1 MRLGLGKRET
11 AMPHFKSA
19 RSYIYLS
26 IGAAIITIG
35 MKFGA
40 YLITDS
46 VGLLSDAIEGLVN
59 LFAALFA
66 FWALTIAERPPD
78 EEHAYGHSKVEYFSS
93 GLEGALIL
101 VAAAS
106 IAWTAIQRL
115 LNPQPLESL
124 GLGLLIAAAAAA
136 INGLVAVIL
145 IRAGKDMRS
154 PTLNAD
160 GHHLLTDVWTTG
172 GVIVGLLLVQVTGWL
187 WLDSLI
193 ALIVAANIVWTAVM
207 LLRSTGLGLIDS
219 ALPAED
225 QEVISTVLAKYR
237 AEGIQ
242 FHALRTRMAGARRFM
257 SVHILVPGEWTV
269 QRAHA
274 LADHIEAEIRAGLPG
289 ATVFT
294 HIEPLEDPQS
304 WADQGLD
311 GTGAGTTDVVAPTVA
326 GKQ

>member
-1 MRLGLGKRET
+1 
-11 AMPHFKSA
+11 MPHFKSA
-19 RSYIYLS
+19 RTYIYLS

-66 FWALTIAERPPD
+66 FWALTVAERPPD
-78 EEHAYGHSKVEYFSS
+78 EEHAYGHTKVEYFAS

-101 VAAAS
+101 VAAVS
-106 IAWTAIQRL
+106 IAWAAIQRL
-115 LNPQPLESL
+115 MNPQPLEDL
-124 GLGLLIAAAAAA
+124 GVGLLIAAAAAA
-136 INGLVAVIL
+136 INGVVALIL
-145 IRAGKDMRS
+145 IRAGKAMRS

-172 GVIVGLLLVQVTGWL
+172 GVILGLLLVQITGAL
-187 WLDSLI
+187 WLDPVI
-193 ALIVAANIVWTAVM
+193 ALIVAANIVWTAVK

-225 QEVISTVLAKYR
+225 QQTISTILEKYR
-237 AEGIQ
+237 RQDIA
-242 FHALRTRMAGARRFM
+242 FHALRTRMAGSRRFI
-257 SVHILVPGEWTV
+257 SLHILVPGAWTV
-269 QRAHA
+269 THAHT
-274 LADHIEAEIRAGLPG
+274 LADELEAEIRVALPG

-294 HIEPLEDPQS
+294 HIEPLEDPIS

-311 GTGAGTTDVVAPTVA
+311 GSPRAAVKASAAATAKGESN
-326 GKQ
+326 

>member
-1 MRLGLGKRET
+1 
-11 AMPHFKSA
+11 MPHFKSA

-40 YLITDS
+40 YLITGS

-66 FWALTIAERPPD
+66 FWALTVAERPPD
-78 EEHAYGHSKVEYFSS
+78 EEHAYGHTKVEYFAS

-106 IAWTAIQRL
+106 IAWAAIQRL
-115 LNPQPLESL
+115 MNPQPLEDL
-124 GLGLLIAAAAAA
+124 GVGLLIAAAAAA
-136 INGLVAVIL
+136 INGVVAFIL
-145 IRAGKDMRS
+145 IRAGKAMRS

-172 GVIVGLLLVQVTGWL
+172 GVILGLLLVQFTGAL
-187 WLDSLI
+187 WLDSAI
-193 ALIVAANIVWTAVM
+193 ALVVAANIVWTAIK

-219 ALPAED
+219 ALPSED
-225 QEVISTVLAKYR
+225 QQIISAILEKYR
-237 AEGIQ
+237 RQGIA
-242 FHALRTRMAGARRFM
+242 FHALRTRVAGSRRFI
-257 SVHILVPGEWTV
+257 SLHILVPGAWTV
-269 QRAHA
+269 TQAHT
-274 LADHIEAEIRAGLPG
+274 LADELEAEIRAALPG

-294 HIEPLEDPQS
+294 HIEPLEDPIS
-304 WADQGLD
+304 WADQGLEGSTRAAVKD
-311 GTGAGTTDVVAPTVA
+311 SAVAA
-326 GKQ
+326 AKGERN

>member
-1 MRLGLGKRET
+1 
-11 AMPHFKSA
+11 MPHFKSA

-40 YLITDS
+40 YLITGS

-66 FWALTIAERPPD
+66 FWALTVAERPPD
-78 EEHAYGHSKVEYFSS
+78 EEHAYGHTKVEYFAS

-106 IAWTAIQRL
+106 IAWAAIQRL
-115 LNPQPLESL
+115 MNPQPLEDL
-124 GLGLLIAAAAAA
+124 GVGLLIAAAAAA
-136 INGLVAVIL
+136 INGVVAFIL
-145 IRAGKDMRS
+145 IRAGKAMRS

-172 GVIVGLLLVQVTGWL
+172 GVILGLLLVQFTGAL
-187 WLDSLI
+187 WLDSAI
-193 ALIVAANIVWTAVM
+193 ALVVAANIVWTAIK

-219 ALPAED
+219 ALPSED
-225 QEVISTVLAKYR
+225 QQIISAILEKYR
-237 AEGIQ
+237 RQGIA
-242 FHALRTRMAGARRFM
+242 FHALRTRVAGSRRFI
-257 SVHILVPGEWTV
+257 SLHILVPGAWTV
-269 QRAHA
+269 TQAHT
-274 LADHIEAEIRAGLPG
+274 LADELEAEIRAALPG

-294 HIEPLEDPQS
+294 HIEPLEDPIS

-311 GTGAGTTDVVAPTVA
+311 GSTRAAVKDSAVAA
-326 GKQ
+326 AKGERN

>member
-1 MRLGLGKRET
+1 
-11 AMPHFKSA
+11 MPHFKSA

-40 YLITDS
+40 YLITGS

-66 FWALTIAERPPD
+66 FWALTVAERPPD
-78 EEHAYGHSKVEYFSS
+78 EEHAYGHTKVEYFAS

-101 VAAAS
+101 VAAVS
-106 IAWTAIQRL
+106 IAWAAIQRL
-115 LNPQPLESL
+115 MNPQPLEDL
-124 GLGLLIAAAAAA
+124 GVGLLIAAAAAA
-136 INGLVAVIL
+136 INGVVAFIL
-145 IRAGKDMRS
+145 IRAGKAMRS

-172 GVIVGLLLVQVTGWL
+172 GVILGLLLVQFTGAL
-187 WLDSLI
+187 WLDSAI
-193 ALIVAANIVWTAVM
+193 ALVVAANIVWTAIK

-219 ALPAED
+219 ALPSED
-225 QEVISTVLAKYR
+225 QQIISAILEKYR
-237 AEGIQ
+237 RQGIA
-242 FHALRTRMAGARRFM
+242 FHALRTRVAGSRRFI
-257 SVHILVPGEWTV
+257 SLHILVPGAWTV
-269 QRAHA
+269 TQAHT
-274 LADHIEAEIRAGLPG
+274 LADELEAEIRAALPG

-294 HIEPLEDPQS
+294 HIEPLEDPIS

-311 GTGAGTTDVVAPTVA
+311 GSTRAAVKDSAVAA
-326 GKQ
+326 AKGERN

>member
-1 MRLGLGKRET
+1 ML
-11 AMPHFKSA
+11 HFKSA

-40 YLITDS
+40 YMITGS

-78 EEHAYGHSKVEYFSS
+78 EEHAYGHSKVEYFAS

-115 LNPQPLESL
+115 RDPQPLESL
-124 GLGLLIAAAAAA
+124 GIGLLIAAAAAA
-136 INGLVAVIL
+136 INGVMALIL
-145 IRAGKDMRS
+145 IRAGKTMRS
-154 PTLNAD
+154 PALNAD

-172 GVIVGLLLVQVTGWL
+172 GVIIGLLLVQITGAQ
-187 WLDSLI
+187 WLDPVI
-193 ALIVAANIVWTAVM
+193 ALIVAANIVWTAVK

-225 QEVISTVLAKYR
+225 QQAISAILEKYR
-237 AEGIQ
+237 RRGIA

-257 SVHILVPGEWTV
+257 SIHILVPGMWTV
-269 QRAHA
+269 TRAHT
-274 LADHIEAEIRAGLPG
+274 LADELETEIRTALPG

-294 HIEPLEDPQS
+294 HIEPLEDPIS
-304 WADQGLD
+304 WDDQGLD
-311 GTGAGTTDVVAPTVA
+311 GAPRAAVGGSAVVAAKGNERQA
-326 GKQ
+326 G

>member
-1 MRLGLGKRET
+1 
-11 AMPHFKSA
+11 MPHFKSA

-40 YLITDS
+40 YLITGS

-66 FWALTIAERPPD
+66 FWALTVAERPPD
-78 EEHAYGHSKVEYFSS
+78 EEHAYGHTKVEYFAS

-106 IAWTAIQRL
+106 IAWAAIQRL
-115 LNPQPLESL
+115 MNPQPLEDL
-124 GLGLLIAAAAAA
+124 GVGLLIAAAAAA
-136 INGLVAVIL
+136 INGVVAFIL
-145 IRAGKDMRS
+145 IRAGKAMRS

-172 GVIVGLLLVQVTGWL
+172 GVILGLLLVQFTGAL
-187 WLDSLI
+187 WLDSAI
-193 ALIVAANIVWTAVM
+193 ALVVAANIVWTAIK

-219 ALPAED
+219 ALPSED
-225 QEVISTVLAKYR
+225 QQIISAILEKYR
-237 AEGIQ
+237 RQGIA
-242 FHALRTRMAGARRFM
+242 FHALRTRVAGSRRFI
-257 SVHILVPGEWTV
+257 SLHILVPGAWTV
-269 QRAHA
+269 TQAHT
-274 LADHIEAEIRAGLPG
+274 LADELEAEIRAALPG

-294 HIEPLEDPQS
+294 HIEPIEDPIS
-304 WADQGLD
+304 WADQGLEGSTRAAVKD
-311 GTGAGTTDVVAPTVA
+311 SAVAA
-326 GKQ
+326 AKGERN

>member
-1 MRLGLGKRET
+1 
-11 AMPHFKSA
+11 MPHFKSA

-40 YLITDS
+40 YLITGS

-66 FWALTIAERPPD
+66 FWALTVAERPPD
-78 EEHAYGHSKVEYFSS
+78 EEHAYGHTKVEYFAS

-106 IAWTAIQRL
+106 IAWAAIQRL
-115 LNPQPLESL
+115 MNPQPLEDL
-124 GLGLLIAAAAAA
+124 GVGLLIAAAAAA
-136 INGLVAVIL
+136 INGVVAFIL
-145 IRAGKDMRS
+145 IRAGKAMRS

-172 GVIVGLLLVQVTGWL
+172 GVILGLLLVQFTGAL
-187 WLDSLI
+187 WLDSAI
-193 ALIVAANIVWTAVM
+193 ALVVAANIVWTAIK

-219 ALPAED
+219 ALPSED
-225 QEVISTVLAKYR
+225 QQIISAILEKYR
-237 AEGIQ
+237 RQGIA
-242 FHALRTRMAGARRFM
+242 FHALRTRVAGSRRFI
-257 SVHILVPGEWTV
+257 SLHILVPGAWTV
-269 QRAHA
+269 TQAHT
-274 LADHIEAEIRAGLPG
+274 LADELEAEIRAALPG

-294 HIEPLEDPQS
+294 HIEPIEDPIS

-311 GTGAGTTDVVAPTVA
+311 GSTRAAVKDSAVAA
-326 GKQ
+326 AKGERN

>member
-1 MRLGLGKRET
+1 
-11 AMPHFKSA
+11 MPHFKSA

-40 YLITDS
+40 YLVTGS

-66 FWALTIAERPPD
+66 FWALTVAERPPD
-78 EEHAYGHSKVEYFSS
+78 EEHAYGHTKVEYFAS

-106 IAWTAIQRL
+106 IAWTAIRRL
-115 LNPQPLESL
+115 MDPQPLESL
-124 GLGLLIAAAAAA
+124 GVGLLIAAAAAA
-136 INGLVAVIL
+136 INGVVAFIL
-145 IRAGKDMRS
+145 IRASKTMRS

-172 GVIVGLLLVQVTGWL
+172 GVILGLLLVQLTGAL
-187 WLDSLI
+187 WLDPLI
-193 ALIVAANIVWTAVM
+193 ALIVAANIVWTAIK

-219 ALPAED
+219 ALPVED
-225 QEVISTVLAKYR
+225 QQVISAILAEYR
-237 AEGIQ
+237 RRGIS
-242 FHALRTRMAGARRFM
+242 FHAMRTRMAGSRRFM
-257 SVHILVPGEWTV
+257 SIHILVPGMWTV
-269 QRAHA
+269 TRAHT
-274 LADHIEAEIRAGLPG
+274 LADELETAIRAALPG

-294 HIEPLEDPQS
+294 HIEPLEDPIS

-311 GTGAGTTDVVAPTVA
+311 GAARSAAGNTAVAAAKKGAPDGVKRGA
-326 GKQ
+326 